1 MPGRLLHVESARALA
16 PPVLNEA
23 IVCHLTPHR
32 PQEHNEATA
41 SIDLPPLS
49 WATIEN
55 AIIQFLLHPEQG
67 ERLEI

>member
-16 PPVLNEA
+16 PPLLNEA

-32 PQEHNEATA
+32 PQEHNETTATTE
-41 SIDLPPLS
+41 LPPLS

-55 AIIQFLLHPEQG
+55 DGYQFLLHSEDAK
-67 ERLEI
+67 RLEI